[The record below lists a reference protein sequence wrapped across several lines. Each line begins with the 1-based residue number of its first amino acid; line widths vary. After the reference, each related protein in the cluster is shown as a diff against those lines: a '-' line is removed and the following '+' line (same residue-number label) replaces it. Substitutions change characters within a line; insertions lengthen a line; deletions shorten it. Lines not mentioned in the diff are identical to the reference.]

1 MAWFVLMFVM
11 RIRVCCRAA
20 DATNC
25 QQNKAMKTNL
35 FVKGKAILL
44 MASIFNLSPHLL
56 AADTPAPAE
65 TPLVEI
71 LATDPTALEGTSS
84 GAFTVLRSAASEA
97 DLVVSYAIA
106 GTAANGVDYVLIKDQ
121 VTIPA
126 KYMAVDVLIQPIA
139 DSINRGNK
147 TVLLTLQT
155 NAAYRL
161 QEHQR
166 ATVTLVDD
174 LFNNQAPTVALTAP
188 ADGALFKL
196 PCVVTL
202 EATASDAD
210 DAVQRVSFYADDRYL
225 GRATNSPFTLS
236 WTNPPAGTYALFA
249 RAVDVVGK
257 STLSALVH
265 VTVTNVP
272 PTVTLLS
279 PAEGAV
285 IPVPANV
292 TIQAEAADIDGTVAK
307 VQFYGD
313 GKLLETLT
321 SSPYTFV
328 WKNVPPGKH
337 EVKVRALDGFG
348 GAASASA
355 HFTVSD
361 APPTVA
367 LVQPVGGARFT
378 AHTNISLE
386 AQASDSDGTVA
397 SVSFWANGRYLGVV
411 TKTPFVLTWKDV
423 SAGSY
428 ILKAIATDEFGAKT
442 VSQPVAIVVSK

>member
-1 MAWFVLMFVM
+1 MP
-11 RIRVCCRAA
+11 R
-20 DATNC
+20 
-25 QQNKAMKTNL
+25 MKTNFL
-35 FVKGKAILL
+35 LKGKALL
-44 MASIFNLSPHLL
+44 LTASILSLSPRLF

-84 GAFTVLRSAASEA
+84 GAFTVLRSAASA
-97 DLVVSYAIA
+97 TDLVVSYAVG
-106 GTAANGVDYVLIKDQ
+106 GTASNGVDYVLIKDQ

-147 TVLLTLQT
+147 TVILTLQT
-155 NAAYRL
+155 NAAYQLR
-161 QEHQR
+161 EHR
-166 ATVTLVDD
+166 KATVTLVDD
-174 LFNNQAPTVALTAP
+174 LFNNQAPTVTLTAP
-188 ADGALFKL
+188 AEGTIFKL

-202 EATASDAD
+202 EATATDAD

-279 PAEGAV
+279 PAVGAV
-285 IPVPANV
+285 IPAPANV
-292 TIQAEAADIDGTVAK
+292 SIQAEAVDTDGSVAK

-321 SSPYTFV
+321 SSPYTFA
-328 WKNVPPGKH
+328 WKNVAPGEH
-337 EVKVRALDGFG
+337 EVKARAVDTFG
-348 GAASASA
+348 GAAIASA
-355 HFTVSD
+355 KFTVSD
-361 APPTVA
+361 AAPTVK
-367 LVQPVGGARFT
+367 LIKPVEGATFT

-386 AQASDSDGTVA
+386 AEAFDSDGKVA
-397 SVSFWANGRYLGVV
+397 SVSFWANEHRLGVV
-411 TKTPFVLTWKDV
+411 TRNPFVLSWKNV
-423 SAGSY
+423 PGGSY
-428 ILKAIATDEFGAKT
+428 ALKAIATDDFGVKT
-442 VSQPVAIVVSK
+442 VSQTVKITVSN